1 MRQSLLS
8 FVGRLLPMSSDTSV
22 QLVPNC
28 SIQCSV
34 CCQLAFGLNYGV
46 PSCNACK
53 MFFRRMNIIKPSY
66 TCLAD
71 GSCYTNFGFTHG
83 RPKCRSCRF
92 RKCLDVGMK
101 YRSTEEEDEM
111 MLIML
116 KSSTAQLQP
125 DIFVTVADELY
136 GSINSLRQL
145 DARRAMNLETMRSD
159 EDPTIED
166 LIKKSIR
173 GFTTIQ
179 NPGSSQLVHQ
189 ADQVLSQWT
198 FFGIWTSVE
207 FLNSLDF
214 MSLLG
219 IEDKLIVLKSFAL
232 SSYLLSSAFHSCSRC
247 CDRLVNPDGTELYS
261 SRIRE
266 MSEFSKDYAD
276 RIQEMLVT
284 KICGLCLTPE
294 EYILT
299 QIILFCTPRLT
310 GLSQFAQEIIGEQ
323 QKKYCNS
330 LLEYCKLTRNTR
342 GPARFQEII
351 SIGSVLA
358 QCFEDV
364 QHLSTVL
371 KLFYPDSYNNKK
383 LFADILH
390 K

>member
-1 MRQSLLS
+1 
-8 FVGRLLPMSSDTSV
+8 
-22 QLVPNC
+22 
-28 SIQCSV
+28 
-34 CCQLAFGLNYGV
+34 
-46 PSCNACK
+46 
-53 MFFRRMNIIKPSY
+53 
-66 TCLAD
+66 
-71 GSCYTNFGFTHG
+71 
-83 RPKCRSCRF
+83 
-92 RKCLDVGMK
+92 MK

-173 GFTTIQ
+173 GFTTIQVGQTPFFHVLFKFPTNVQ

-266 MSEFSKDYAD
+266 
-276 RIQEMLVT
+276 
-284 KICGLCLTPE
+284 
-294 EYILT
+294 
-299 QIILFCTPRLT
+299 
-310 GLSQFAQEIIGEQ
+310 
-323 QKKYCNS
+323 
-330 LLEYCKLTRNTR
+330 
-342 GPARFQEII
+342 
-351 SIGSVLA
+351 
-358 QCFEDV
+358 
-364 QHLSTVL
+364 
-371 KLFYPDSYNNKK
+371 
-383 LFADILH
+383 
-390 K
+390 